1 VRFQTTLSRE
11 PDVSL
16 VLGPGLQPLTRRF
29 GVAVSST
36 GDAARYLLFLGSDP
50 LGARAISEVR
60 TLDARLP
67 GMARRAGLPQAHT
80 SVAGDT
86 ALAADT
92 VDTIVLD
99 IGRVTPVVLALIFLV
114 IAVYL
119 RALVAPVYLVLTC
132 VVAVLAS
139 LGLTVYMM
147 QTLGHYGE
155 ISYYALFPVAVLLVS
170 LGSDYNVFLVGRI
183 WQEGRHRPL
192 RDAVES
198 AGARA
203 ARPIATAGL
212 VLAASFAL
220 LAIVP
225 LRPFREIAFAMATGL
240 LIDTVIVR
248 TVLVP
253 ALLALVGPR
262 SAWPGRTF
270 MQSARRP
277 AADRA
282 HVARPAAEPEYEKR
296 PTAG

>member
-1 VRFQTTLSRE
+1 
-11 PDVSL
+11 
-16 VLGPGLQPLTRRF
+16 
-29 GVAVSST
+29 
-36 GDAARYLLFLGSDP
+36 
-50 LGARAISEVR
+50 
-60 TLDARLP
+60 
-67 GMARRAGLPQAHT
+67 
-80 SVAGDT
+80 VAGDT

-92 VDTIVLD
+92 VDTIVVD
-99 IGRVTPVVLALIFLV
+99 IGRVTPVVLVLIFLV

-119 RALVAPVYLVLTC
+119 RALAAPVYLVLTG

-139 LGLTVYMM
+139 LGLTVYVM

-183 WQEGRHRPL
+183 WQEGRRRPL

-203 ARPIATAGL
+203 ARPIAMAGL
-212 VLAASFAL
+212 VLAASFAV

-240 LIDTVIVR
+240 LIDTFIVR
-248 TVLVP
+248 TVLAP

-262 SAWPGRTF
+262 SAWPGRSF
-270 MQSARRP
+270 MQSSRRP
-277 AADRA
+277 AAGRA
-282 HVARPAAEPEYEKR
+282 HVARAAAEPEYDKR
-296 PTAG
+296 QTAG